1 MCHHRNVLVIFKQ
14 KRQTS
19 ATVFSLEN
27 VGTEAWC
34 EGRSLHVQRLFLNLP
49 AHFNLS
55 VQDEPNILTFA
66 LIVTRPL
73 YQSFLLLWHC
83 AVPAL
88 RGRLCELLTL
98 NFAQRKLLSKSNSSP
113 HVLPVPL
120 LE

>member
-1 MCHHRNVLVIFKQ
+1 MIRVSSQ
-14 KRQTS
+14 KRVGHLKKK

-34 EGRSLHVQRLFLNLP
+34 EGRSLIQRLFLNLS

-73 YQSFLLLWHC
+73 YQ
-83 AVPAL
+83 
-88 RGRLCELLTL
+88 
-98 NFAQRKLLSKSNSSP
+98 
-113 HVLPVPL
+113 
-120 LE
+120 